1 MTTDE
6 FETFS
11 AQLVVLG
18 ELFEKQLSVSQQL
31 LYFEA
36 LRDLELDPVLRAITQ
51 AARECK
57 FFPKPVELRTFAVGD
72 DAVHAEDAWQTYK
85 RMAAEI
91 GGYVSPMF
99 SDAAL
104 AETLVA
110 VFGSWEQAC
119 WIDLSPEMW
128 ASKRKEFD
136 RVYRILRQRG
146 VSGHRTLPSFCE
158 RENLL
163 KGYSADGQR
172 RLRDVERRELP
183 AAPKQLPEATEAM

>member
-1 MTTDE
+1 MTVDDFDPFVE
-6 FETFS
+6 R
-11 AQLVVLG
+11 LVGLG
-18 ELFEKQLSVSQQL
+18 ELFDKTLSASQQL

-36 LRDLELDPVLRAITQ
+36 LRDLDLAVVIPAMTQ

-57 FFPKPVELRTFAVGD
+57 FFPKPIELRTLAVGD
-72 DAVHAEDAWQTYK
+72 DAVHAEDAWQIYK
-85 RMAAEI
+85 RMAVEI

-99 SDAAL
+99 GDAAF
-104 AETLVA
+104 ADALVA

-146 VSGHRTLPSFCE
+146 VHGHRKLAGFCE

-163 KGYSADGQR
+163 KGFNADGTK
-172 RLRDVERRELP
+172 RLADPTRPALP
-183 AAPKQLPEATEAM
+183 AAPEQLPASTENV